1 MVRAIL
7 FFIFQCMCN
16 NKRSIE
22 TSKLINED
30 TVTHNIFDN
39 SYKLGYDSRY
49 KLLNENPQE
58 LETIKKHLMNNELLK
73 TLENKKKSIFEKTDL
88 IDKNNILNHSIAP
101 CLFNG
106 GLLDDWVFNMGI

>member
-30 TVTHNIFDN
+30 TVTHNIFY
-39 SYKLGYDSRY
+39 SS
-49 KLLNENPQE
+49 
-58 LETIKKHLMNNELLK
+58 
-73 TLENKKKSIFEKTDL
+73 
-88 IDKNNILNHSIAP
+88 
-101 CLFNG
+101 
-106 GLLDDWVFNMGI
+106 

>member
-1 MVRAIL
+1 MVHAIL
-7 FFIFQCMCN
+7 FLFFQCMCN
-16 NKRSIE
+16 NKKNIE

-30 TVTHNIFDN
+30 IVTHNIFDN
-39 SYKLGYDSRY
+39 SYKIGYDSRY

-58 LETIKKHLMNNELLK
+58 LENIKKHLMNNELLK
-73 TLENKKKSIFEKTDL
+73 TLENKNKSIFEKTDL

-106 GLLDDWVFNMGI
+106 GLLDDWEFNMVI